1 MTRAMDRLDALATM
15 TLPQLRTEWLR
26 VYRTPTPAIGKRL
39 LALAIAH
46 RLQEKTMGRLAGEYA
61 RELSRLAAKLEK
73 HGTLEVDAAA
83 KLKVGSR
90 LVRDWHGTPHQ
101 VLIRDGG
108 FVYRDR
114 VYGSL
119 SQIAQEITGAK
130 WSGPRFFGL
139 KSPRLRTATHA

>member
-1 MTRAMDRLDALATM
+1 MTRAMDRLDALPTM
-15 TLPQLRTEWLR
+15 TLAQLRAEWLS
-26 VYRTPTPAIGKRL
+26 VYRTPTPNLGKRL

-46 RLQEKTMGRLAGEYA
+46 RLQEKTMGRLANEHA
-61 RELSRLAAKLEK
+61 RELSRMASKLEK
-73 HGTLEVDAAA
+73 DGTLEVDAGA

-90 LVRDWHGTPHQ
+90 LVRDWHGSPHQ
-101 VLIRDGG
+101 VLIRDDG

-139 KSPRLRTATHA
+139 KSPRLRTVANA